1 MICKCEWCGKEFETY
16 PSRLKAKHICCS
28 KQCQL
33 ELKKSLTEK
42 NCTCP
47 VCGKKFHCKPYHAKK
62 YKNVFCSMECKKQYD
77 SEKMKGTGNHQY
89 GLKGKANASW
99 KTDEKIT
106 NYGYRKIRVLEHPF
120 RDCDDFVFEH
130 RLVAEKYL
138 LTEENS
144 VEIDGKKYLK
154 KEYDVHHID
163 ENRLN
168 NDPSNLLVLTKGDH
182 KRLHNAKN
190 PNKRDEKTGRFLPKE
205 NTGI

>member
-1 MICKCEWCGKEFETY
+1 MQKSIKTYFAQWNAKSNMIVK
-16 PSRLKAKHICCS
+16 
-28 KQCQL
+28 
-33 ELKKSLTEK
+33 
-42 NCTCP
+42 
-47 VCGKKFHCKPYHAKK
+47 
-62 YKNVFCSMECKKQYD
+62 
-77 SEKMKGTGNHQY
+77 KMKGTGNHQY

-106 NYGYRKIRVLEHPF
+106 NYGYRKIRVLDHPF

-144 VEIDGKKYLK
+144 IEIDGKKYLK

-168 NDPSNLLVLTKGDH
+168 NDPSNLLVLIKGDH
-182 KRLHNAKN
+182 KRLHNAKT
-190 PNKRDEKTGRFLPKE
+190 PNKRDKKTGRFLPKE